1 MNHDFKKNILFK
13 TMEDLRILKP
23 SKRSHIALFDFDGT
37 LVKPKEGR
45 PFPKDVEDWEFTRPS
60 VPEVIHKLAKTH
72 QFVIITDQSKGWKV
86 DQIHVVMKVLNID
99 PSIIVGVRKEHQKP
113 STILFDSMFPTFD
126 KDKTFYIGDA
136 AGRKEDWSDRDKL
149 FAEAIGVKF
158 LVPEQLFPLEPI
170 HFKPIP
176 PMKELEVIIMVGYPA
191 SGKSTVAK
199 SLGYYIVDGDKLR
212 TTTTR
217 LKDAEKH
224 LDQSIVFDST
234 AASKKKRADY
244 LAFAAK
250 HKRPVRIVWVPT
262 SMERSNEQNKQRA
275 LEGGSYVPLIAYYK
289 FRKNFE
295 EPTAE
300 EAPVVKV

>member
-1 MNHDFKKNILFK
+1 
-13 TMEDLRILKP
+13 MEDLRILKP

-45 PFPKDVEDWEFTRPS
+45 PFPRDVEDWEFTRPS

-72 QFVIITDQSKGWKV
+72 QFVIVTDQSKGWKV
-86 DQIHVVMKVLNID
+86 DQIHAVMKALDID

-126 KDKTFYIGDA
+126 KEKTFYVGDA

-158 LVPEQLFPLEPI
+158 YVPEQLFPLEPI

-176 PMKELEVIIMVGYPA
+176 LVKELEVIIMVGYPA
-191 SGKSTVAK
+191 SGKSTLAK
-199 SLGYYIVDGDKLR
+199 SLGYYVVNGDELK
-212 TTTTR
+212 TTPQR

-234 AASKKKRADY
+234 AASKKKRAEFI
-244 LAFAAK
+244 AFAAK

-262 SMERSNEQNKQRA
+262 SLERSMEQNKQRE
-275 LEGGSYVPLIAYYK
+275 LEGGVKIPSVAFYMV
-289 FRKNFE
+289 RKNFE
-295 EPTAE
+295 EPTTE
-300 EAPVVKV
+300 EAPVIKV